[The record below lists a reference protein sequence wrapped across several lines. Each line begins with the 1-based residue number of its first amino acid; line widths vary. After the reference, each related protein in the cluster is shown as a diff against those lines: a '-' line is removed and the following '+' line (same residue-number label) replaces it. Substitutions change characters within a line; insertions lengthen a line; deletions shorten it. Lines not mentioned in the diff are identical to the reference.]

1 MTWLYLDHNAT
12 TQPLPQV
19 VEAMLPWL
27 STHYGNPSSSH
38 PLGRQAREALVNAR
52 ASVAAFLQVTP
63 AEVVF
68 TSGATESNHLAI
80 LAALAARPERRQIV
94 TSAVE
99 HTSTRLLLAQLA
111 KQGVEVVEIGVDAQG
126 QLSMPELLAAVGP
139 HTALVSLMHANHET
153 GVIFPV
159 AEVAEI
165 AHRHGA
171 LMHVDA
177 AQSAGKLALDMAA
190 LGCDL
195 LGFSAHKLYAAK
207 GTGVLYVKKGLS
219 LQPMLWGNQERHRRG
234 GTENLP
240 GIVGLA
246 TACDVLG
253 GDLATHA
260 SRMAALRDQFEQA
273 VLRALPAVEVNGGG
287 PRVANTSHLC
297 FAGLSADSST
307 DLNGE
312 ALLLRLEKQGVLASR
327 GSACSAGGN
336 QPSHVLLAM
345 GRSEQ
350 QALCSLRFSL
360 GIHHTAADMQQLLA
374 AVVTSVRQLQLQQA
388 A

>member
-1 MTWLYLDHNAT
+1 MKWLYLDHNAT

-27 STHYGNPSSSH
+27 STYYGNPSSSH

-52 ASVAAFLQVTP
+52 VTVAAFLQASP

-80 LAALAARPERRQIV
+80 HAALAARPGRRQIV

-111 KQGVEVVEIGVDAQG
+111 QQGFEVVEIGVDAQG
-126 QLSMPELLAAVGP
+126 QLSMPALQAAVGP
-139 HTALVSLMHANHET
+139 HTALVSLIHANHET

-165 AHRHGA
+165 AHSNGA

-240 GIVGLA
+240 GIVGLG
-246 TACDVLG
+246 TACEL
-253 GDLATHA
+253 LAGHIETHA
-260 SRMAALRDQFEQA
+260 SRMAYLRDQFEQA
-273 VLRALPAVEVNGGG
+273 VLQALPAVEVNGGG
-287 PRVANTSHLC
+287 LRVANTSNLS
-297 FAGLSADSST
+297 FAGLGEDF
-307 DLNGE
+307 NGE
-312 ALLLRLEKQGVLASR
+312 ALLLRLEKQGVIASR

-350 QALCSLRFSL
+350 QALGSLRFSL
-360 GIHHTAADMQQLLA
+360 GIHHTATDMQQLLA
-374 AVVTSVRQLQLQQA
+374 ALVASVRQLQLQEA
-388 A
+388 

>member
-1 MTWLYLDHNAT
+1 MKWVYADHNAT

-27 STHYGNPSSSH
+27 STHFGNPSSSH

-52 ASVAAFLQVTP
+52 ASVAAFLQAGP
-63 AEVVF
+63 AEIVF

-80 LAALAARPERRQIV
+80 QAALAARPERRQIV

-111 KQGVEVVEIGVDAQG
+111 KQGFEVIEIGVDKQG
-126 QLSMPELLAAVGP
+126 QLSMTDLLAAVGP
-139 HTALVSLMHANHET
+139 QTALVSLMHANHET

-159 AEVAEI
+159 AEAAEI

-177 AQSAGKLALDMAA
+177 AQSAGKLPLDMAA

-207 GTGVLYVKKGLS
+207 GCGVLYVKKGFN

-246 TACDVLG
+246 SACDYLR
-253 GDLATHA
+253 DTQARHA
-260 SRMAALRDQFEQA
+260 IQMASLRDQFEQS
-273 VLRALPAVEVNGGG
+273 VLQALPGVGVNGGG
-287 PRVANTSHLC
+287 ARVANTSSLC
-297 FAGLSADSST
+297 FAGLAGE
-307 DLNGE
+307 LNGE
-312 ALLLRLEKQGVLASR
+312 ALLQRLEKHGVLASR
-327 GSACSAGGN
+327 GSACSAGGQ

-345 GRSEQ
+345 GLTPA

-360 GIHHTAADMQQLLA
+360 GIHTTSAEVHALLEA
-374 AVVTSVRQLQLQQA
+374 LVSTVRQLQLQA
-388 A
+388 AA

>member
-1 MTWLYLDHNAT
+1 MKWLYFDHNST
-12 TQPLPQV
+12 TRPLPEV
-19 VEAMLPWL
+19 VEAMLPML
-27 STHYGNPSSSH
+27 SAHYGNPSSSH

-52 ASVAAFLQVTP
+52 VSVATFLQASP

-80 LAALAARPERRQIV
+80 HAALAARPERRQIV

-111 KQGVEVVEIGVDAQG
+111 KQGFEVVEIGVDAQG
-126 QLSMPELLAAVGP
+126 QLSMPDLLAAVGP
-139 HTALVSLMHANHET
+139 QTALVSLMHANHET

-159 AEVAEI
+159 AEAAEI

-177 AQSAGKLALDMAA
+177 AQSAGKLPLDMAV

-240 GIVGLA
+240 GIVGLG
-246 TACDVLG
+246 TACDL
-253 GDLATHA
+253 LAGHIEANA
-260 SRMAALRDQFEQA
+260 SHMAALRDQFEQA
-273 VLRALPAVEVNGGG
+273 VLQALPAVEVNGGG
-287 PRVANTSHLC
+287 PRVANTCNLC
-297 FAGLSADSST
+297 FTSLGPDF
-307 DLNGE
+307 NGE
-312 ALLLRLEKQGVLASR
+312 ALLLRLEKQGVIASR

-350 QALCSLRFSL
+350 QALGSLRFSL

-374 AVVTSVRQLQLQQA
+374 ALLTSIRQ
-388 A
+388 

>member
-1 MTWLYLDHNAT
+1 MKWLYLDHNAT

-27 STHYGNPSSSH
+27 STYYGNPSSSH

-52 ASVAAFLQVTP
+52 VTVAAFLQASP

-80 LAALAARPERRQIV
+80 HAALAARPERRQIV

-111 KQGVEVVEIGVDAQG
+111 QQGVEVVEIGVDAQG
-126 QLSMPELLAAVGP
+126 QLSMPDLLEAVGP

-159 AEVAEI
+159 AEAAEI
-165 AHRHGA
+165 AHDNGA

-240 GIVGLA
+240 GIVGLG
-246 TACDVLG
+246 TACEL
-253 GDLATHA
+253 LAGHIETHA
-260 SRMAALRDQFEQA
+260 SRMGHLRDQFEQA
-273 VLRALPAVEVNGGG
+273 VLQALPAVEVNGAG
-287 PRVANTSHLC
+287 PRVANTSNLS
-297 FAGLSADSST
+297 FAGLGEDF
-307 DLNGE
+307 NGE
-312 ALLLRLEKQGVLASR
+312 ALLLRLEKQGVIASR

-350 QALCSLRFSL
+350 QALGSLRFSL
-360 GIHHTAADMQQLLA
+360 GIHHTATDMQQLLA
-374 AVVTSVRQLQLQQA
+374 ALVTSVRQLQLQEA
-388 A
+388 

>member
-52 ASVAAFLQVTP
+52 ASVASFLHAMP
-63 AEVVF
+63 AEIVF
-68 TSGATESNHLAI
+68 TSGATESNHLAVM
-80 LAALAARPERRQIV
+80 AALAANPERRQIV

-99 HTSTRLLLAQLA
+99 HSSTRLLLAQLVQ
-111 KQGVEVVEIGVDAQG
+111 QGVEVVEIGVDAQG
-126 QLSMPELLAAVGP
+126 QLCMPDLLAAVGP
-139 HTALVSLMHANHET
+139 QTALVSLMHANHET

-159 AEVAEI
+159 VEAAEI

-177 AQSAGKLALDMAA
+177 AQSAGKLPLDMAA

-207 GTGVLYVKKGLS
+207 GTGVLYVKKGLT

-246 TACDVLG
+246 TACDL
-253 GDLATHA
+253 LAADITAYA

-273 VLRALPAVEVNGGG
+273 VLQALPAVEVNGGG
-287 PRVANTSHLC
+287 PRVANTSNLC
-297 FAGLSADSST
+297 FAELGADM
-307 DLNGE
+307 NGE

-327 GSACSAGGN
+327 GSACSAGGH

-360 GIHHTAADMQQLLA
+360 GIHHTSADMQQLLA
-374 AVVTSVRQLQLQQA
+374 ALVTSIRQLQLQQA